1 MNLLLQLVHESSIRD
16 TSENFFQNSVKQLA
30 KLYYQQK

>member
-16 TSENFFQNSVKQLA
+16 TSENFLQNSVKQLA
-30 KLYYQQK
+30 